1 MTKTGTVRAL
11 WGPRGLVWE
20 RGVSTS
26 LTQPGSKGRGHTG
39 SDQMEKLEVAKE
51 ENEHVQGP
59 LVTEQSNKHYV
70 TFVSWRPHFICRFAH
85 MTKSFCYFRDNS
97 NNKMVMIKPKKDHH
111 FIIEGG
117 N

>member
-1 MTKTGTVRAL
+1 MRCCGQGRVAKMTKTGTVRAL
-11 WGPRGLVWE
+11 WGPQGLVWE

-59 LVTEQSNKHYV
+59 LVTEQSN
-70 TFVSWRPHFICRFAH
+70 I
-85 MTKSFCYFRDNS
+85 
-97 NNKMVMIKPKKDHH
+97 
-111 FIIEGG
+111 
-117 N
+117 